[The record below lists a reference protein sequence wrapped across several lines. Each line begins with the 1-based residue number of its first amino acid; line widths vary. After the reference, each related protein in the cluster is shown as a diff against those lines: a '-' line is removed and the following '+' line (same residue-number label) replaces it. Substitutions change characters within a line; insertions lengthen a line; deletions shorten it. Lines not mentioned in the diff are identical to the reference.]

1 MDHISPS
8 GNGLSLIWIDAIL
21 LVPAIFGVMFL
32 GWFWFAFTAVV
43 MGTIMSWMFLKRRRP
58 S

>member
-1 MDHISPS
+1 MDHITPS

-21 LVPAIFGVMFL
+21 LVPAIFGIMFL
-32 GWFWFAFTAVV
+32 GWFSFIVTAVV
-43 MGTIMSWMFLKRRRP
+43 MGTIMSWMFFKRKRP